1 MERPDT
7 RLLVDD
13 GQGIGNDIEVR
24 RVVTGHDADGKAVV
38 LIDGPAPKTAFGV
51 QVWSTDRASA
61 DNNDDEDGG
70 ARKMAIVSGGGGHV
84 IRVMTIEAGTH
95 SYMHRTISLDYGL
108 ILEGRLDLELDDGVV
123 VRLSAGDV
131 VVQRGTI
138 HAWINP
144 YDAPCKVAFIILPA
158 GPVLVGGTALPP
170 THH

>member
-1 MERPDT
+1 MDKRST

-24 RVVTGHDADGKAVV
+24 RVVTGHDANGKAIV

-51 QVWSTDRASA
+51 QIWSTDRSSA
-61 DNNDDEDGG
+61 DNNDDTDGA
-70 ARKMAIVSGGGGHV
+70 ARKMAIVSDGGGNV
-84 IRVMTIEAGTH
+84 IRVMTIAPGTH
-95 SYMHRTISLDYGL
+95 SYMHRTVSLDYGL
-108 ILEGRLDLELDDGVV
+108 ILEGRLDLELDDGVT
-123 VRLSAGDV
+123 VRLKAGDV

-144 YDAPCKVAFIILPA
+144 YDEPCKVAFIILPA
-158 GPVLVGGTALPP
+158 TPVTIDGEALPP